1 MNGSASLLH
10 SWPPF
15 LQCPEGHLVCDDC
28 NAKMVECPQVVYLAN
43 LTKRPTHSSPQPH
56 RHPNLLHPVWSQPDE
71 RPQPNSRGSCSEA
84 QPAPRRSVDFSV
96 CCHQVAVIPGII
108 PAWDLGT
115 VVINPIMITTTAM
128 TRVKSVMPSQAI
140 SVNVSNPQKVGKGLF
155 SYVAYRFPSTHI
167 SSSLQKLFSCQSSSI
182 PTLEIHSFIHSFTIH
197 HSEWSTRQCARI
209 WLDNLQPPDTSKL
222 EVIWDQTTSN
232 FLVYNL
238 QLPYIIS
245 NFFVVALARSTKKLT
260 KIFK

>member
-1 MNGSASLLH
+1 MNGPARLLH

-43 LTKRPTHSSPQPH
+43 LTKRPAFSSPEPH
-56 RHPNLLHPVWSQPDE
+56 GHPNLLRPVRSQPDE

-96 CCHQVAVIPGII
+96 SFHQVAVIPGII
-108 PAWDLGT
+108 PCWDLGT
-115 VVINPIMITTTAM
+115 VVITLIMISTTAM

-167 SSSLQKLFSCQSSSI
+167 SCS
-182 PTLEIHSFIHSFTIH
+182 
-197 HSEWSTRQCARI
+197 
-209 WLDNLQPPDTSKL
+209 
-222 EVIWDQTTSN
+222 
-232 FLVYNL
+232 
-238 QLPYIIS
+238 
-245 NFFVVALARSTKKLT
+245 
-260 KIFK
+260 